1 MPHLVATAV
10 ERVALL
16 SGLHLVFEVSAI
28 WRCSA
33 GAGLLREQVERH
45 LVVLH
50 GGGTVL
56 EVDGA
61 VSVLRREQEIV
72 RCVLGTEL

>member
-1 MPHLVATAV
+1 
-10 ERVALL
+10 
-16 SGLHLVFEVSAI
+16 
-28 WRCSA
+28 
-33 GAGLLREQVERH
+33 H